1 LKSVITSLLIYL
13 FFSTASAQILNP
25 SFEDWNSF
33 DPVNWSS
40 TDDDG
45 SIDAITESSDAHDGS
60 SSVRMGVVD
69 LAGFGIPPY
78 LFSIDDNGNYHT
90 VSQKHG
96 SLKGWYKFSPVGNDV
111 MYIVVGML
119 DSDSSAIG
127 AGAVTITNAITNWT
141 EFNIPIF
148 YNPGSPNPVATLIS
162 IYISNGTGFPN
173 VGSFALIDQLSFTD
187 PSTVEQINGLPQDF
201 NLSQN
206 YPNPFNPTTTIS
218 YSLKTAGLVTLSMF
232 DMLGTK
238 VASLVNEV
246 KEAGNY
252 HVTFNASEL
261 PSGIYFYTLTS
272 GNFMATKKL
281 ILLK

>member
-25 SFEDWNSF
+25 SFEDWNTF

-69 LAGFGIPPY
+69 LSGFGIPPY
-78 LFSIDDNGNYHT
+78 LFSIDDNGNYYT

-111 MYIVVGML
+111 MYIVIGML

-148 YNPGSPNPVATLIS
+148 YTPGSPNPVATLIT
-162 IYISNGTGFPN
+162 IHISNGTGFAN

-187 PSTVEQINGLPQDF
+187 PSAVEQINGLPQDY

-206 YPNPFNPTTTIS
+206 YPNPFNPTTKIEYNLPEQS
-218 YSLKTAGLVTLSMF
+218 VVQLKVY
-232 DMLGTK
+232 DILGNE
-238 VASLVNEV
+238 VASLVNEEQSAGTYRADFIANNLASGFYV
-246 KEAGNY
+246 AQLRAGNF
-252 HVTFNASEL
+252 TKT
-261 PSGIYFYTLTS
+261 IKMTL
-272 GNFMATKKL
+272 MK
-281 ILLK
+281 

>member
-148 YNPGSPNPVATLIS
+148 
-162 IYISNGTGFPN
+162 
-173 VGSFALIDQLSFTD
+173 
-187 PSTVEQINGLPQDF
+187 
-201 NLSQN
+201 
-206 YPNPFNPTTTIS
+206 
-218 YSLKTAGLVTLSMF
+218 
-232 DMLGTK
+232 
-238 VASLVNEV
+238 
-246 KEAGNY
+246 
-252 HVTFNASEL
+252 
-261 PSGIYFYTLTS
+261 
-272 GNFMATKKL
+272 
-281 ILLK
+281 